1 MAEQT
6 GRLLIVDDEKS
17 LRTTLSIILKKEGY
31 ETEAAADGAE
41 ALSVFREKPAD
52 VVLVDL
58 NMPNMDGIALLKEL
72 KDLDPHILV
81 IIMTAFSTW
90 DSAVTA
96 MRLGAYDYIKKPFDN
111 ENMKAIVG
119 RAMSQTHLLRSRQ
132 KAGDTHQRPISM
144 VVGNTARMQEICDTV
159 RRIAPTDSTVLI
171 LGESGTGKELI
182 ARLVHFSSL
191 RAHGNFITVSC
202 GAFPESLLESEL
214 FGHVKGAFT
223 SAFADKKGLLEV
235 ADGGTFFLDEVGELS
250 PPMQVKLLRVLEERE
265 FKPVGS
271 TETKRVDVR
280 FITAT
285 NRNLEEEVEQG
296 NFREDLFFRLNVIPI
311 TLPPLK
317 DRKQDIPLLAGHFL
331 ARYGKA
337 MNKEITSITS
347 EAMQA
352 LLAHDWPGN
361 IRELENTIQRAVA
374 LARGDSILLT
384 DLPAKLQVSREPEG
398 WQMREIPS
406 EGLNLEE
413 EMGKIEKLF
422 IQSALEKANWNMTRA
437 AELLGLTFRSVRYK
451 VEKYDIKRPDTPHGD
466 NQ

>member
-1 MAEQT
+1 MEQQA
-6 GRLLIVDDEKS
+6 GKLLIVDDEKS

-31 ETEAAADGAE
+31 ETQVAADGNE
-41 ALSVFREKPAD
+41 ALAIFRNDGAD
-52 VVLVDL
+52 VVLADL
-58 NMPNMDGIALLKEL
+58 NMPNMDGITLLKEL
-72 KDLDPHILV
+72 KNIDPHLMV

-96 MRLGAYDYIKKPFDN
+96 MRLGAYDYLKKPFDN

-119 RAMSQTHLLRSRQ
+119 RAISQTRLLRSKKNAR
-132 KAGDTHQRPISM
+132 AGERPPISM

-171 LGESGTGKELI
+171 QGESGTGKELI
-182 ARLVHFSSL
+182 AKLVHFSSL
-191 RAHGNFITVSC
+191 RAHHNFIAVSC

-223 SAFADKKGLLEV
+223 SAIADKKGLLEV

-250 PPMQVKLLRVLEERE
+250 AQIQVKLLRVLEERE

-271 TETKRVDVR
+271 TITKKVDVR

-285 NRNLEEEVEQG
+285 NRNLEEEVEKG

-337 MNKEITSITS
+337 MNKEITSIAPET
-347 EAMQA
+347 MQA
-352 LLAHDWPGN
+352 LLVHDWPGN

-374 LARGDSILLT
+374 LARSDTILLE
-384 DLPAKLQVSREPEG
+384 DLPPKLQVTREPDA
-398 WQMREIPS
+398 WQLRDIPPQ
-406 EGLNLEE
+406 GINLDEE
-413 EMGKIEKLF
+413 VGKIEKHF
-422 IQSALEKANWNMTRA
+422 VRSALEKANWNMTKA
-437 AELLGLTFRSVRYK
+437 AELLGLTFRSIRYK
-451 VEKYDIKRPDTPHGD
+451 VEKYEITRPGTSDGD
-466 NQ
+466 DA